1 MTTWLWWVLVGFGV
15 TVFCHFLFPIRR
27 GLQFIETLILSIT
40 GALIAA
46 YLATILGHWRAT
58 HWAVILAA
66 GIGALLFFWLVR
78 LFSFRRL
85 L

>member
-1 MTTWLWWVLVGFGV
+1 MTNWLWWVLIGFGV
-15 TVFCHFLFPIRR
+15 TVVCHFLFPIRR
-27 GLQFIETLILSIT
+27 GLQFMETLILSIT

-46 YLATILGHWRAT
+46 YLATILGHWRST
-58 HWAVILAA
+58 HWAVLLAA
-66 GIGALLFFWLVR
+66 GIGALHYFGMER